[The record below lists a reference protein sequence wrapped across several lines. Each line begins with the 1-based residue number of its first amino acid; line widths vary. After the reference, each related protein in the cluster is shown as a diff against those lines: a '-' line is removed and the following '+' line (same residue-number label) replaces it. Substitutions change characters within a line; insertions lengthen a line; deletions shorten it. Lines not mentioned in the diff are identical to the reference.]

1 MIINDPEFGEV
12 IVRKNP
18 LSKSVR
24 FSVSPSGRLQMSVP
38 QHTSDFLVKRF
49 LKINR
54 DLIKAKIPLSNPDT
68 QRARDAKKKI
78 LMKKAKEYLPYRLE
92 YYAKLYGYNY
102 DKCRLSHAA
111 TRWGSCSSNRTISL
125 NIGLMQVP
133 EILRDYVILHEETLH
148 SGSYLDGL
156 LYHIQCFYTFKTDL
170 LCQITRNCI
179 SHLTIFC
186 PNCSLELPIIR
197 KGLNSSI
204 FSYTERSNL
213 YRMAS
218 ICLFHL
224 RSRQYC

>member
-12 IVRKNP
+12 VVRKNP
-18 LSKSVR
+18 LSRSVR

-54 DLIKAKIPLSNPDT
+54 TLIKEKIPLSSPTT

-78 LMKKAKEYLPYRLE
+78 LTKKAREYLPYRLE
-92 YYAKLYGYNY
+92 YYAKLYGYHY

-133 EILRDYVILHEETLH
+133 EPLRDYVILHELAHLNHMDH
-148 SGSYLDGL
+148 SDAFWREVGTHDPRYKE
-156 LYHIQCFYTFKTDL
+156 H
-170 LCQITRNCI
+170 R
-179 SHLTIFC
+179 
-186 PNCSLELPIIR
+186 R
-197 KGLNSSI
+197 KLKQ
-204 FSYTERSNL
+204 FSPGV
-213 YRMAS
+213 
-218 ICLFHL
+218 
-224 RSRQYC
+224 